1 MSQHNLISIDLAKN
15 VFQVCGMTDRQAVV
29 FNRQLKRKDLVAFMI
44 NQAPVEVAMKA
55 CYSSHYWGRC
65 FETMGHQVKLI
76 PAQHV
81 APFVRGNKS
90 DHNDAIA
97 IGEAARR
104 PNLIPV
110 PIKTIEQSD
119 IQCIHRMRERYV
131 RDKTGLTNQTRGLL
145 SEYGVIGAAGHKAFS
160 TLIREVSA
168 PEYEGLSPLLKDQL
182 NSVSD
187 EYCYQ
192 NLRIQE
198 YNRILSEM
206 AHQHPL
212 CQILL
217 SIPGIGPI
225 NATAIY
231 SAIGNGA
238 QFNSGRQFSVWMG
251 LTPRQASSG
260 DQFSSGGITKRGNRY
275 LRKQLVHGARAVL
288 FRSKDKKDP
297 LNLWAHS
304 VAERRG
310 VPKASVALAA
320 RLARLAWTLMQ
331 RNTMYQ
337 PRF

>member
-44 NQAPVEVAMKA
+44 NQAPVEVAMEA

-131 RDKTGLTNQTRGLL
+131 RDKTGLTNQPRAKRAV
-145 SEYGVIGAAGHKAFS
+145 VISLVVAA
-160 TLIREVSA
+160 LPNE
-168 PEYEGLSPLLKDQL
+168 
-182 NSVSD
+182 
-187 EYCYQ
+187 
-192 NLRIQE
+192 
-198 YNRILSEM
+198 
-206 AHQHPL
+206 
-212 CQILL
+212 
-217 SIPGIGPI
+217 
-225 NATAIY
+225 ATAI
-231 SAIGNGA
+231 
-238 QFNSGRQFSVWMG
+238 F
-251 LTPRQASSG
+251 ASNWYMAHALSY
-260 DQFSSGGITKRGNRY
+260 FEAKAKRT
-275 LRKQLVHGARAVL
+275 
-288 FRSKDKKDP
+288 S
-297 LNLWAHS
+297 
-304 VAERRG
+304 
-310 VPKASVALAA
+310 
-320 RLARLAWTLMQ
+320 
-331 RNTMYQ
+331 
-337 PRF
+337 

>member
-1 MSQHNLISIDLAKN
+1 
-15 VFQVCGMTDRQAVV
+15 
-29 FNRQLKRKDLVAFMI
+29 
-44 NQAPVEVAMKA
+44 
-55 CYSSHYWGRC
+55 
-65 FETMGHQVKLI
+65 LI

-81 APFVRGNKS
+81 TPFVRGNKS

-104 PNLIPV
+104 PNLKPV

-119 IQCIHRMRERYV
+119 VQCNHRMRERYV

-187 EYCYQ
+187 EYWYQ
-192 NLRIQE
+192 NPRIQE

-238 QFNSGRQFSVWMG
+238 QFNNGRQFSVWMR
-251 LTPRQASSG
+251 LTPRQASGG
-260 DQFSSGGITKRGNRY
+260 DQFSIGGITKRSNRY
-275 LRKQLVHGARAVL
+275 LRKPLVHGARAVL
-288 FRSKDKKDP
+288 FRSKGKKDP
-297 LNLWAHS
+297 LNLWAHT
-304 VAERRG
+304 VAEQRG
-310 VPKASVALAA
+310 VPKASEALAA
-320 RLARLAWTLMQ
+320 RLARLGWTLMQ
-331 RNTMYQ
+331 RNTMHQ